1 MQTIDQATGVNG
13 GMNLRRERSITFF
26 LVILN
31 VTIYLVMAMMSFS
44 RNGINI
50 YNTILIYGG
59 ISKEGLLL
67 GYVYQPITAL
77 FLHGNIWHIAFNMF
91 ALYQLG
97 FIVES
102 IYGKWKYLA
111 FYFIIGILGNI
122 FAAFTTRGLI
132 IGSSTA
138 IFGLVGMLFT
148 LGLRKDTP
156 VALRSVTGLSLLPII
171 LINLLLGFT
180 VSGISNMAH
189 IGGLVVGGLVGWLAS
204 PGYGRIKRRRVFD
217 NVVQKSSYELEQ
229 DLLLKYVP
237 IFQNMK
243 ELGQN
248 DVQERKLKLGKLRS
262 ELSQLKDYDLSSK
275 VLFKLFE
282 RDLITREEFENIRK
296 FL

>member
-1 MQTIDQATGVNG
+1 M
-13 GMNLRRERSITFF
+13 RRERSITFF

-31 VTIYLVMAMMSFS
+31 VAIFLVMAMMRFS
-44 RNGINI
+44 RSGINI
-50 YNTILIYGG
+50 YNTILVYGG

-67 GYVYQPITAL
+67 GYVYQPVTAL

-97 FIVES
+97 YIVES
-102 IYGKWKYLA
+102 IYGKWKYIA
-111 FYFIIGILGNI
+111 FYFVIGILGNI

-156 VALRSVTGLSLLPII
+156 IALRSVTGLSLLPII

-189 IGGLVVGGLVGWLAS
+189 IGGLVVGGVLGWFVS
-204 PGYGRIKRRRVFD
+204 PGYSRVKRRNKVFN
-217 NVVQKSSYELEQ
+217 NVVQKSSYEMEQ

-248 DVQERKLKLGKLRS
+248 DVEGRKLKLGMLRS
-262 ELSQLKDYDLSSK
+262 ELSQLKDYELSSK

-282 RDLITREEFENIRK
+282 KDLITREEFENIRK